1 MMGLVQWLQPR
12 YVVLAVIELSL
23 DLLVRAGLSNA
34 A

>member
-1 MMGLVQWLQPR
+1 MMGLVHWLQPR
-12 YVVLAVIELSL
+12 YLVLAVIELSL